1 MRVYTSE
8 VTQPHLRGMLTALGN
23 VGISVGVLF
32 QYTLG
37 AFINWNWLA
46 AISAVIPILAFTL
59 MIGMPESPNY
69 LVTHSK
75 PDAAKRS
82 LAKLRGSNYNLG
94 REIDQLQAF
103 ADKVKTKE

>member
-23 VGISVGVLF
+23 VGISLGVMF

-46 AISAVIPILAFTL
+46 GISALVPILAFVL
-59 MIGMPESPNY
+59 MFFMPESPNY

-75 PDAAKRS
+75 RDAAMKS
-82 LAKLRGSNYNLG
+82 LAKLRGSSYNLG
-94 REIDQLQAF
+94 KEIDQLQAF